1 MKDQNKEERIK
12 VIISNRKARFEY
24 EILDKYEAGMVLVGT
39 EVKSVRNG
47 KISLQESYA
56 TINKKGE
63 VVLEGCTIQ
72 HYTHGNINNHEPT
85 RPRVLL
91 LHKKEIFKIRQKILE
106 KGLTFIPLRVYFKGN
121 KLKIE
126 LGIAR
131 GKKLFDK
138 RETIK
143 YKNISKINKKK

>member
-63 VVLEGCTIQ
+63 VVL
-72 HYTHGNINNHEPT
+72 
-85 RPRVLL
+85 
-91 LHKKEIFKIRQKILE
+91 
-106 KGLTFIPLRVYFKGN
+106 
-121 KLKIE
+121 
-126 LGIAR
+126 
-131 GKKLFDK
+131 
-138 RETIK
+138 
-143 YKNISKINKKK
+143 